1 MKKKNEGLKE
11 VGKGLISL
19 SNLYLVVFLFNT
31 YLQKDEFSMI
41 GVIWSV
47 YAVIFLYFAG
57 YIMINKGE
65 QKC

>member
-1 MKKKNEGLKE
+1 
-11 VGKGLISL
+11 
-19 SNLYLVVFLFNT
+19 LFNT

-41 GVIWSV
+41 GVIGSV